1 MEVEGRTDN
10 TTVVAGDN
18 LCPSKTPRGPGDE
31 ETRSRWW
38 HHTATDIDSPSPGL
52 LHTLIQL
59 LLNTRIHK
67 WFCLCLGTRL
77 METQSALIGRTHAAG
92 QMFIE
97 FSMTSEF
104 KKTKKQPNLY
114 LTSKSPS
121 SVTHSMTQQLSLAQN
136 ECGGKSTIQLGK
148 QSFTAWEWIYWTRS
162 GAVVNFSTCA
172 FCPETK
178 RTNGKQDK
186 KWEWVTMSKCT
197 ASILLLT

>member
-92 QMFIE
+92 QVFTE

-104 KKTKKQPNLY
+104 KKNKQPNLY

-136 ECGGKSTIQLGK
+136 DCGEKVQFNLANKALQHESETTGQGQVQWSISPLVLFVQRRRELM
-148 QSFTAWEWIYWTRS
+148 ENRTRS
-162 GAVVNFSTCA
+162 GNEWLCPNVLRLFNF
-172 FCPETK
+172 
-178 RTNGKQDK
+178 
-186 KWEWVTMSKCT
+186 
-197 ASILLLT
+197 

>member
-38 HHTATDIDSPSPGL
+38 HHTATDIDRPSPGL

-59 LLNTRIHK
+59 LLNTRIHE

-92 QMFIE
+92 QVFTE
-97 FSMTSEF
+97 FSMTSEL
-104 KKTKKQPNLY
+104 KKTKPILNIIITIICNTQHDATTQPGTERVWGKKYNSTWQTKLYSMRVNL
-114 LTSKSPS
+114 LDKVRCSGQFL
-121 SVTHSMTQQLSLAQN
+121 HLCFLSRDEEN
-136 ECGGKSTIQLGK
+136 
-148 QSFTAWEWIYWTRS
+148 
-162 GAVVNFSTCA
+162 
-172 FCPETK
+172 
-178 RTNGKQDK
+178 
-186 KWEWVTMSKCT
+186 
-197 ASILLLT
+197 